1 MVYCTPLCGVPWA
14 PESCLG
20 TQHCMGLP
28 CPSTENGKAY
38 SSTSKDIKCISFTE
52 VICVNR
58 VDQINNP
65 DWEGGERHGIYLPQ
79 EGEGLSCE
87 SIADKTMVYPS
98 LPTVLR
104 WAGKH
109 PWWSVQ
115 SRSTPFL
122 MPWFL
127 LKLAPTKIN
136 IRQWVLLETVITMV
150 FALWWFSIS
159 LFPSTFIPWS
169 SSLRETWTWEL
180 SFFPSRPDVLGVANL
195 FGNLWSV
202 AAVFTL

>member
-38 SSTSKDIKCISFTE
+38 SSASKDIKCISFTE

-87 SIADKTMVYPS
+87 SVADKTMVCPPPS
-98 LPTVLR
+98 PRVEMG
-104 WAGKH
+104 WQA
-109 PWWSVQ
+109 P
-115 SRSTPFL
+115 L
-122 MPWFL
+122 MVCPV
-127 LKLAPTKIN
+127 KVNPISH
-136 IRQWVLLETVITMV
+136 
-150 FALWWFSIS
+150 ALVS
-159 LFPSTFIPWS
+159 P
-169 SSLRETWTWEL
+169 
-180 SFFPSRPDVLGVANL
+180 
-195 FGNLWSV
+195 
-202 AAVFTL
+202 